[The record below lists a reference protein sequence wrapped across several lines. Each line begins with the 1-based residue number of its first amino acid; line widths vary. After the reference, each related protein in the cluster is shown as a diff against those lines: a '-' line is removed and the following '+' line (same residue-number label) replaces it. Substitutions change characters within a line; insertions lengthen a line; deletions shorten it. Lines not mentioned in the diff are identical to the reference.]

1 MPMTVR
7 PAPSCAPAW
16 APTAR
21 AAALAAMAI
30 LIASVAAHAAM
41 AQSPFGVGPATS
53 APPEAAGGLIGWMLR
68 QQAIFYRE
76 FTGLIR
82 AARQSGGIAYGLLGL
97 SFAYGVFHAAGP
109 GHGKAVI
116 SSYLVANGESWRRG
130 ITLSFA
136 SALMQSLVAI
146 AIVGVAAVL
155 LGGTAAMMGAAVRNI
170 EIASYLLVIVV
181 GLRLAWT
188 KGRALAVEW
197 RAARRSVPEP
207 QLVLALAGA
216 PVPARFHAHDCSADH
231 DHTHGMH
238 GSCAHGHHHHDHA
251 HHHDHVHDRNDHH
264 DHDHHDDDHHHGA
277 HGHDAACGHNHGPEP
292 QDLVGPGGWR
302 RGLAAICAAG
312 LRPCSGAI
320 IVLVFALSQ
329 GLFWT
334 GVAATFAMGLGTAIT
349 VATLATLAVAARS
362 LATRLAG
369 DGGGFGVLALRG
381 LELCAAL
388 AIIVVGL
395 LLLTGYMA
403 SERMFLV

>member
-1 MPMTVR
+1 MPLTSRLTRV
-7 PAPSCAPAW
+7 AA
-16 APTAR
+16 TA
-21 AAALAAMAI
+21 AVAL
-30 LIASVAAHAAM
+30 LIASVAAHAAG
-41 AQSPFGVGPATS
+41 PFGVGPATS
-53 APPEAAGGLIGWMLR
+53 APPEAAGGLIGWMMR
-68 QQAIFYRE
+68 QQAIYYRE

-97 SFAYGVFHAAGP
+97 SFVYGVFHAAGP

-136 SALMQSLVAI
+136 SALMQSLVAV
-146 AIVGVAAVL
+146 AIVSIAAVL

-170 EIASYLLVIVV
+170 EIASYLLVILV
-181 GLRLAWT
+181 GLRLVWT
-188 KGRALAVEW
+188 KGRALAAEW
-197 RAARRSVPEP
+197 RTVRQSTP
-207 QLVLALAGA
+207 QPQLALAFAAAAA
-216 PVPARFHAHDCSADH
+216 PIRTHAHDCGANH
-231 DHTHGMH
+231 DHAHGMH
-238 GSCAHGHHHHDHA
+238 GCCAHA
-251 HHHDHVHDRNDHH
+251 HHQHDHVPDPHH
-264 DHDHHDDDHHHGA
+264 A
-277 HGHDAACGHNHGPEP
+277 HGHDAACGHSHGPEP
-292 QDLVGPGGWR
+292 QNLAGPGGWR
-302 RGLAAICAAG
+302 RGLSAIFAAG

-381 LELCAAL
+381 VELAAAL
-388 AIIVVGL
+388 AIIVFGL